1 MLRAFFLF
9 QLIPRS
15 IIIIQ
20 LSIVLTMN
28 SFLKIFPALKASKQ
42 CHSVQ
47 RFLRGLLLRCQITPK
62 LFQRFGIQM
71 DMILC
76 QFYRHLLEIG
86 CHRIINRCFMA
97 KLLHQTLNT
106 IAHLNKTKLYMCK
119 STKRLDNRV
128 KSH

>member
-28 SFLKIFPALKASKQ
+28 SFLKIFPALEASKQ

-47 RFLRGLLLRCQITPK
+47 RFLRG
-62 LFQRFGIQM
+62 FSF
-71 DMILC
+71 D
-76 QFYRHLLEIG
+76 
-86 CHRIINRCFMA
+86 A
-97 KLLHQTLNT
+97 K
-106 IAHLNKTKLYMCK
+106 
-119 STKRLDNRV
+119 
-128 KSH
+128 